1 MESAPLVCLPSSN
14 QVWQMAD
21 HLADTHTDR
30 SVYAKPV
37 PAPKPALYAC
47 DRLPPKCLIDCPQRE
62 PYIAASSDAPRAPGR
77 NPSRVQ
83 ALSQALFHGLVAW

>member
-1 MESAPLVCLPSSN
+1 
-14 QVWQMAD
+14 MAD

-37 PAPKPALYAC
+37 PAPKLALCAC

-62 PYIAASSDAPRAPGR
+62 PGIAASSDAPRRRGAMLAESRYFPK
-77 NPSRVQ
+77 PSST
-83 ALSQALFHGLVAW
+83 A

>member
-1 MESAPLVCLPSSN
+1 
-14 QVWQMAD
+14 MAD

-62 PYIAASSDAPRAPGR
+62 PDIAALSDAPRAPGR